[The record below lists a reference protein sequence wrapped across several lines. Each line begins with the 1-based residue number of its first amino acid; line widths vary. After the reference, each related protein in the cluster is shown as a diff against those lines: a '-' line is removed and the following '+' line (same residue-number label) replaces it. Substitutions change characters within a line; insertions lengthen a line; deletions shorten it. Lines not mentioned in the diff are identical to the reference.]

1 MVASAVAPQRAQF
14 ALRLEQ
20 GKGRLVL
27 AQRKLTSEI
36 ELEELSISLREVP
49 QRLNLTA
56 GVERFRNTWG
66 RLDSLTVSLSDL
78 VLTFFAATA

>member
-20 GKGRLVL
+20 GKGRLCL
-27 AQRKLTSEI
+27 LSENSRLKLNLKSY
-36 ELEELSISLREVP
+36 SISLREVP

-56 GVERFRNTWG
+56 GVERFRIPG
-66 RLDSLTVSLSDL
+66 GD
-78 VLTFFAATA
+78 